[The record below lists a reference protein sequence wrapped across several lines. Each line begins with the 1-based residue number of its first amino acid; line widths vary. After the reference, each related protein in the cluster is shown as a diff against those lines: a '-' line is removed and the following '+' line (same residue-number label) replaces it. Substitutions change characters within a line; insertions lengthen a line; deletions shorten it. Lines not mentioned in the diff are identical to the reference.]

1 MIETPCVK
9 ICTLDARK
17 GFCLGCGRTIDEIAR
32 WGSMSLEERSRIM
45 NELPE
50 RLMAQGVT
58 KMTAAMG

>member
-9 ICTLDARK
+9 ICTVDARQ
-17 GFCLGCGRTIDEIAR
+17 GVCLGCGRTIDEIAR
-32 WGSMSLEERSRIM
+32 WAGMSSAERSHIM

-50 RLMAQGVT
+50 RRTAQGVT